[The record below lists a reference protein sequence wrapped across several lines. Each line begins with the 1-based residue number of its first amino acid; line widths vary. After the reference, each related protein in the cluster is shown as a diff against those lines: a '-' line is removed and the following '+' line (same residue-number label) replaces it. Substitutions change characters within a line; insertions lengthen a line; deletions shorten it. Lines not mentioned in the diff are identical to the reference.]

1 MASSHRLRISQIESL
16 ASEVVELY
24 LGRALLPIGVANGG
38 DSTMLSVMDWFCGC
52 VEDGLASVRCF
63 RCGMKINRDGGE
75 QPPGLKKDQI
85 MVESEENAG

>member
-16 ASEVVELY
+16 TSEVVELY
-24 LGRALLPIGVANGG
+24 LGRALLPIGG
-38 DSTMLSVMDWFCGC
+38 DSPMLSVMDWFCGC
-52 VEDGLASVRCF
+52 VEDGLASVKCF

-75 QPPGLKKDQI
+75 QPPGLQKRQI